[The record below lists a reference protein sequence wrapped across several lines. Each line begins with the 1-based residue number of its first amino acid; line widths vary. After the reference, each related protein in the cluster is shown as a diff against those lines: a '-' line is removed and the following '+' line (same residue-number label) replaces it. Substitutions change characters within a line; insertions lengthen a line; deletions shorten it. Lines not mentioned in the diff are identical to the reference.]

1 MTFADIVEKYVIG
14 SIESVIEPWKEPHRF
29 FHTLEHLNYVLKGLT
44 LQKDDVE
51 SELEWEALVLAAF
64 FHDSFYQ
71 PNPIDEVLR
80 TTNNDIERQVQGV
93 LEENPDIMYAKVDES
108 NPEFGKLFNV
118 VGITVTPAILLI
130 VHGKGV
136 WISGT
141 NTRLMVERI

>member
-1 MTFADIVEKYVIG
+1 MK
-14 SIESVIEPWKEPHRF
+14 SVALISLLALF
-29 FHTLEHLNYVLKGLT
+29 FVAEAAHVLTPRNSDDALNHLQGNNYNIYLM
-44 LQKDDVE
+44 
-51 SELEWEALVLAAF
+51 F
-64 FHDSFYQ
+64 FYQ

-80 TTNNDIERQVQGV
+80 TTNNDIERLVQGV

-141 NTRLMVERI
+141 NTRLMVERIRDFVPAFKQAAAHHTSPY

>member
-1 MTFADIVEKYVIG
+1 MKFLLFVALSLLVT
-14 SIESVIEPWKEPHRF
+14 S
-29 FHTLEHLNYVLKGLT
+29 TLGAHVLTPRNSDDALNHLQGNNYNIYLL
-44 LQKDDVE
+44 
-51 SELEWEALVLAAF
+51 F
-64 FHDSFYQ
+64 FYQ

-80 TTNNDIERQVQGV
+80 TTNNDIERLVQGV

-118 VGITVTPAILLI
+118 VGVTVTPAILLI

-141 NTRLMVERI
+141 NTRLMVERIRDFIPAFKQAAAHHTSPY

>member
-1 MTFADIVEKYVIG
+1 MLVALTMLVSMTLGAHVLTPRNSDDA
-14 SIESVIEPWKEPHRF
+14 
-29 FHTLEHLNYVLKGLT
+29 LNQLWGNNYNIYLL
-44 LQKDDVE
+44 
-51 SELEWEALVLAAF
+51 F
-64 FHDSFYQ
+64 FYQ